1 MKKQEQNYSDTNFQS
16 LFGSKWYRGISNF
29 MTTTKNDE
37 NHKDLTYIDTHIM
50 ENLRDMESELKQ
62 FDEAASARTPFVKP
76 ICDLLISVFKLHNS
90 EVG

>member
-1 MKKQEQNYSDTNFQS
+1 
-16 LFGSKWYRGISNF
+16 

-76 ICDLLISVFKLHNS
+76 ICDLLISVFKLHKKLVKRRALVVILQQMLGTTV
-90 EVG
+90 EKGL

>member
-1 MKKQEQNYSDTNFQS
+1 
-16 LFGSKWYRGISNF
+16 
-29 MTTTKNDE
+29 
-37 NHKDLTYIDTHIM
+37 M

-90 EVG
+90 RSWLRGRALVVILQQMLGTTVEKRFMMLLREDLNQRKMCWI